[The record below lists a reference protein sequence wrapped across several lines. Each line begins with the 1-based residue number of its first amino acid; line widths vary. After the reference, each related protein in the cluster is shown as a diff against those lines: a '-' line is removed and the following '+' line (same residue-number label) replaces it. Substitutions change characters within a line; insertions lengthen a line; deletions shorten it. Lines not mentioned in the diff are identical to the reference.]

1 MTFQSLISKFYSS
14 KYYANI
20 MRRNWSHSFIFFII
34 LFLFMPVAMLLNI
47 NNALSNTYWEYER
60 KILDIAEITSSSFL
74 ILWVLL
80 SVAFAVF
87 SGISFMSFLSD
98 RKKAYLFHSFPV
110 KRSAHFVCH
119 ILACFSNFL
128 ISFILNVLITLFI
141 ILIKGVALEIVLR
154 SFLGSVCIVLIYYI
168 LALSLTVLASV
179 LTGQKSSA
187 FALLLAFGFLPLGLY
202 ASFVLF
208 ITFHSKYINVEYY
221 LSGEILKN
229 LSAVVRAFFLAVNEF
244 RYTALEGIITVLVSI
259 GLLVAAYFI
268 YKNRKVEG
276 AGTPI
281 IHRRFGEVL
290 KYLVLFP
297 LTFFIGWLFF
307 MIGAKIYFWLYF
319 GFVFGAFLVLIF
331 FNLFLYRN
339 SRKMF
344 FGLKGFLIFLAVFL
358 IAFGLCYL
366 NTGDNIPSESRTT
379 SIEVKIDRVGYIFK
393 DEENIRL
400 ITEQA
405 QKMLDEA
412 EAGDYVSGYID
423 ILFKNRF
430 LIPNAKSIPTFSRV
444 EYRNLMF
451 TLLHSKEYL
460 DAHEKKVSELLSNG
474 NRSVYIY
481 LSSFD
486 YYKTKQHEIRVTQ
499 RELINA
505 YLLDLRNP
513 NRYDGQFIASVYLD
527 GISFDLYTSDENVL
541 DLTFEDSKGK
551 TIADLVDEI
560 KSSLK
565 ERSITVTVMDTK
577 SGVGKEYTGE
587 EASEICLSC
596 VSFDSFN
603 DYVDEHP
610 NFSEEYQ
617 VHVILH
623 EDVYEEGEEIDG
635 IYYKQSY
642 TTRFIRGKI
651 PQFVIS
657 DFNETAIN

>member
-179 LTGQKSSA
+179 LTGQKSAA
-187 FALLLAFGFLPLGLY
+187 FALLLAFGLLPLGVYSAGVFL
-202 ASFVLF
+202 
-208 ITFHSKYINVEYY
+208 ITFHSKYINVDYY
-221 LSGEILKN
+221 LSEVVIKN
-229 LSAVVRAFFLAVNEF
+229 LSAVVRAFFLVTNEMS
-244 RYTALEGIITVLVSI
+244 YSTLEGIITILVSI
-259 GLLVAAYFI
+259 ALLVCAYFI
-268 YKNRKVEG
+268 YKHRRVEK

-281 IHRRFGEVL
+281 IHRPFGEVL
-290 KYLVLFP
+290 KYCVLFP
-297 LTFFIGWLFF
+297 ATFFIGWLFF
-307 MIGAKIYFWLYF
+307 MIGEKEYFWLYF
-319 GFVFGAFLVLIF
+319 GFLFGGFLTFIF

-344 FGLKGFLIFLAVFL
+344 FGIKGFFIFLAALL
-358 IAFGLCYL
+358 IAFGFSYI
-366 NTGDNIPSESRTT
+366 NIGDNIPNESRTT
-379 SIEVKIDRVGYIFK
+379 SIEVSIDRQSYIFK
-393 DEENIRL
+393 DEENIRF

-405 QKMLDEA
+405 QRMLDEA
-412 EAGDYVSGYID
+412 KAGDYVSGYVD
-423 ILFKNRF
+423 ILFRSRF
-430 LIPNAKSIPTFSRV
+430 SIPSAKSIPTFSRI

-451 TLLHSKEYL
+451 TLLHSEEYL
-460 DAHEKKVSELLSNG
+460 NAHKKKVSELLSNED
-474 NRSVYIY
+474 RSVYIY

-486 YYKTKQHEIRVTQ
+486 YYETKQHEIRVGQ
-499 RELINA
+499 KDLINA
-505 YLLDLRNP
+505 YLFDLRNP

-541 DLTFEDSKGK
+541 DLTFEDSNGK

-560 KSSLK
+560 TSALK
-565 ERSITVTVMDTK
+565 ERSITVTVIDTQ
-577 SGVGKEYTGE
+577 SGAGKEYTGK

-603 DYVDEHP
+603 DHVDEHP

-617 VHVILH
+617 VHVILN
-623 EDVYEEGEEIDG
+623 EDVYQEGEEING

-651 PQFVIS
+651 PEFVIS
-657 DFNETAIN
+657 DLQE